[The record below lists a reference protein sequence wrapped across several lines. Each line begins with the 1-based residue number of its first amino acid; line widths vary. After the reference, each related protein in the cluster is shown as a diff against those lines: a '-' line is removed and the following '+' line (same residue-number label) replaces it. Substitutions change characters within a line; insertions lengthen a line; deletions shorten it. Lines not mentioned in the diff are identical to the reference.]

1 MIPAVACRLRSDV
14 GRLGHDHVLWQVDH
28 HGAGPAGA
36 RDVVG
41 LADHAAEIVSVLH
54 QIVVLGAGPG
64 DPHRV
69 GFLKR
74 VVADHVGRH
83 LPGQADDGDA
93 VHERIGEPGD
103 AVGGAGAGGDQH
115 RADPAG
121 GARIALGGVDGALL
135 VPHQDVAQLVLLEDG
150 VVDRQDRAAGIAEH
164 DIYAEIDQSADN
176 QFGPGQLCRGV
187 ILGIRCHGDLP
198 SAQA

>member
-1 MIPAVACRLRSDV
+1 MVDAIARRLRFDV
-14 GRLGHDHVLWQVDH
+14 GRLGHDDVFGQVDH
-28 HGAGPAGA
+28 HGARPAGA

-41 LADHAAEIVSVLH
+41 LADHAAEIVDVLH
-54 QIVVLGAGPG
+54 QIVVFGAGPG

-93 VHERIGEPGD
+93 VHERIGKPGN
-103 AVGGAGAGGDQH
+103 AIGGTGAGGDQH

-121 GARIALGGVDGALL
+121 GARIAFGGMDGALL

-150 VVDRQDRAAGIAEH
+150 VVNRQNRAAGIAEH
-164 DIYAEIDQSADN
+164 DLYAEIDQ
-176 QFGPGQLCRGV
+176 GP
-187 ILGIRCHGDLP
+187 DD
-198 SAQA
+198 